1 MIGESRF
8 ILMKKPNE
16 SVVVKSVSG
25 IVVLLVVFSAIVSVI
40 GYKGFTDA
48 LLEQYSDGT
57 LLIADSAALSVKA
70 DEMDNY
76 KNSGG
81 TTAEYKEVWESLDS
95 LCNSSG
101 STFIYVIQPDLT
113 DYAHITFLFSTINK
127 DSPYTVY
134 DFGYVRETTNDEYK
148 QKYRALYDGTSSHEI
163 VIRDKGYIE
172 TDAHITAM
180 ISLKGSDG
188 QTKAILCVQRQ
199 MDDMTTAR
207 RGYVRRVILVLGLL
221 AVLIVIGQ
229 SFYLY
234 RVFLRPIQMITN
246 EAGRFAEENTTTDSR
261 LTDKIHNK
269 DEIGVL
275 AGSIDKMEEQ
285 IVSYVENLT
294 KVTAEKERISTELAL
309 ATQIQASMLPNI
321 FPPYPDREDFSI
333 FASMTPAKEVGGD
346 FYDFFLIDDDHL
358 GMIIAD
364 VSGKGVPAALFMMAS
379 KILLENL
386 ALGGLEPSEV
396 LTKANEQICKDNKTD
411 MFVTVWYGILE
422 ISTGK
427 VKAANAGHEYPVIS
441 KNGKFEIFKDKHG
454 FVLGG
459 MEGMRYRQYE
469 FEMDHGDTLFV
480 YTDGVPEATNGQ
492 NKMFGTDRLLEAL
505 NAEPSAEPKVLLENM
520 AASVSKFVDNAEQF
534 DDLTMLCVKRT

>member
-1 MIGESRF
+1 MINKVGEK
-8 ILMKKPNE
+8 MKKPNE
-16 SVVVKSVSG
+16 SVVFKSVSG
-25 IVVLLVVFSAIVSVI
+25 IVILLVVFSAIVSVI
-40 GYKGFTDA
+40 GYNSFTDA
-48 LLEQYSDGT
+48 LLEQYSNGA
-57 LLIADSAALSVKA
+57 LLIADSAALTISA

-81 TTAEYKEVWESLDS
+81 TTTEYKDVWNSLDS

-134 DFGYVRETTNDEYK
+134 EFGYVRETTNDEYK
-148 QKYRALYDGTSSHEI
+148 QKYRALYDGTSDHEI

-172 TDAHITAM
+172 TEAHITAM
-180 ISLKGSDG
+180 TSLKGSDG

-199 MDDMTTAR
+199 MDDLTTAR
-207 RGYVRRVILVLGLL
+207 RGYVRRVILVLALL
-221 AVLIVIGQ
+221 ALIVVVGQ
-229 SFYLY
+229 CFYLY
-234 RVFLRPIQMITN
+234 RVFLRPIQKITN
-246 EAGRFAEENTTTDSR
+246 EAGRFAEENVTTGSKLIDTIR
-261 LTDKIHNK
+261 NR

-285 IVSYVENLT
+285 IVSYVDNLT
-294 KVTAEKERISTELAL
+294 RVTAEKERISTELAL

-321 FPPYPDREDFSI
+321 FPPYPDRTDFSI
-333 FASMTPAKEVGGD
+333 YASMTPAKEVGGD

-358 GMIIAD
+358 GMIMAD

-386 ALGGLEPSEV
+386 ALGDLEPSEV

-427 VKAANAGHEYPVIS
+427 VKAANAGHEYPVLC
-441 KNGKFEIFKDKHG
+441 KNGKFDVFKDKHG

-469 FEMDHGDTLFV
+469 FEISHGDTLFV

-492 NKMFGTDRLLEAL
+492 NEMFGMDRLLEAL
-505 NAEPSAEPKVLLENM
+505 NAEYNAEPKKLLENVT
-520 AASVSKFVDNAEQF
+520 ASVNRFVDSAEQF

>member
-1 MIGESRF
+1 MINKVGEK
-8 ILMKKPNE
+8 MKKPNE
-16 SVVVKSVSG
+16 SVVFKSVSG
-25 IVVLLVVFSAIVSVI
+25 IVILLVVFSAIVSVI
-40 GYKGFTDA
+40 GYNSFTDA
-48 LLEQYSDGT
+48 LLEQYSNGA
-57 LLIADSAALSVKA
+57 LLIADSAALTISA

-81 TTAEYKEVWESLDS
+81 TTTEYKDVWNSLDS

-134 DFGYVRETTNDEYK
+134 EFGYVRETTNDEYK
-148 QKYRALYDGTSSHEI
+148 QKYRALYDGTSDHEI

-172 TDAHITAM
+172 TEAHITAM
-180 ISLKGSDG
+180 TSLKGSDG

-199 MDDMTTAR
+199 MDDLTTAR
-207 RGYVRRVILVLGLL
+207 RGYVRRVILVLALL
-221 AVLIVIGQ
+221 ALIVVVGQ
-229 SFYLY
+229 CFYLY
-234 RVFLRPIQMITN
+234 RVFLRPIQKITN
-246 EAGRFAEENTTTDSR
+246 EAGRFAEENVTTGSKLIDTIR
-261 LTDKIHNK
+261 NR

-285 IVSYVENLT
+285 IVSYVDNLT
-294 KVTAEKERISTELAL
+294 RVTAEKERISTELAL
-309 ATQIQASMLPNI
+309 ATQIQASMLLNI
-321 FPPYPDREDFSI
+321 FPPYPDRTDFSI
-333 FASMTPAKEVGGD
+333 YASMTPAKEVGGD

-358 GMIIAD
+358 GMIMAD

-386 ALGGLEPSEV
+386 ALGDLEPSEV

-427 VKAANAGHEYPVIS
+427 VKAANAGHEYPVLC
-441 KNGKFEIFKDKHG
+441 KNGKFDVFKDKHG

-469 FEMDHGDTLFV
+469 FEISHGDTLFV

-492 NKMFGTDRLLEAL
+492 NEMFGMDRLLEAL
-505 NAEPSAEPKVLLENM
+505 NAEYNAEPKKLLENVT
-520 AASVSKFVDNAEQF
+520 ASVNRFVDSAEQF

>member
-1 MIGESRF
+1 
-8 ILMKKPNE
+8 
-16 SVVVKSVSG
+16 
-25 IVVLLVVFSAIVSVI
+25 
-40 GYKGFTDA
+40 
-48 LLEQYSDGT
+48 
-57 LLIADSAALSVKA
+57 
-70 DEMDNY
+70 
-76 KNSGG
+76 
-81 TTAEYKEVWESLDS
+81 
-95 LCNSSG
+95 
-101 STFIYVIQPDLT
+101 
-113 DYAHITFLFSTINK
+113 
-127 DSPYTVY
+127 
-134 DFGYVRETTNDEYK
+134 
-148 QKYRALYDGTSSHEI
+148 
-163 VIRDKGYIE
+163 
-172 TDAHITAM
+172 M
-180 ISLKGSDG
+180 ISLKGSDR

-207 RGYVRRVILVLGLL
+207 RGYVRRVILVLALL

-234 RVFLRPIQMITN
+234 RVFLRPIQRITN
-246 EAGRFAEENTTTDSR
+246 EAGRFAEENVIPESK
-261 LTDKIHNK
+261 LTESIRHK

-427 VKAANAGHEYPVIS
+427 VKAANAGHEYPVLS

-459 MEGMRYRQYE
+459 MEGE
-469 FEMDHGDTLFV
+469 I
-480 YTDGVPEATNGQ
+480 
-492 NKMFGTDRLLEAL
+492 
-505 NAEPSAEPKVLLENM
+505 S
-520 AASVSKFVDNAEQF
+520 SV
-534 DDLTMLCVKRT
+534 RI